1 MPILIGS
8 LTRLYAN
15 EEYPEIN
22 EELLTRLVIENK
34 ITEVDKIMIMNGVEI
49 QNDYTKCPNFND

>member
-34 ITEVDKIMIMNGVEI
+34 ITEVDKIMIMNGESN
-49 QNDYTKCPNFND
+49 QQ

>member
-1 MPILIGS
+1 MKVSKISNMPILIGS

-34 ITEVDKIMIMNGVEI
+34 ITEVDKIMIMNGESN
-49 QNDYTKCPNFND
+49 QQ